1 MYRILGL
8 GFQGIYSASAE
19 SRRELESLRHRLLT
33 ILRSV
38 QEAVDPALSPRWQG
52 AGVGK
57 FKILRSVPVWVSAS
71 VLGLVLFSVFAWHKY
86 WLTHDA
92 ETLRIEIEQISKLTP
107 AIKVVRL
114 SDVLRPEI
122 TAGLVSVTDGAK
134 DSRVV
139 FKGDEVFQPAR
150 ADVSDKVFD
159 TLNRLSVELAK
170 LQVSK
175 VVVVGYTDSQPIYT
189 PQFPSNEVLSQK
201 RAQSVVDYL
210 AAQGVDKTRLQAI
223 GKGDSDPVDDNQTAQ
238 GRARN
243 RRVEILVTP

>member
-1 MYRILGL
+1 
-8 GFQGIYSASAE
+8 
-19 SRRELESLRHRLLT
+19 
-33 ILRSV
+33 
-38 QEAVDPALSPRWQG
+38 
-52 AGVGK
+52 
-57 FKILRSVPVWVSAS
+57 
-71 VLGLVLFSVFAWHKY
+71 
-86 WLTHDA
+86 
-92 ETLRIEIEQISKLTP
+92 
-107 AIKVVRL
+107 
-114 SDVLRPEI
+114 
-122 TAGLVSVTDGAK
+122 
-134 DSRVV
+134 
-139 FKGDEVFQPAR
+139 
-150 ADVSDKVFD
+150 VFD